1 MTMAYK
7 RLKLYSSS
15 RSNLDHPPD
24 SFWRQDSRE
33 SQRWL
38 LDDTLDSDDFEFRR
52 QRSWDSVRFAQNKHN
67 AKSRPRFYP
76 PRLAESDE
84 SLCKPHANHG
94 GKYTHNFCTFSII
107 NASLFFYIQRS
118 STFWRTFIIPQ

>member
-7 RLKLYSSS
+7 RLKVYSSS
-15 RSNLDHPPD
+15 RSNLEHAPD

-38 LDDTLDSDDFEFRR
+38 LDDTLDSCDDYEFRR
-52 QRSWDSVRFAQNKHN
+52 QERRSWDSVRFAQNKHN
-67 AKSRPRFYP
+67 AKVQPRFYP

-84 SLCKPHANHG
+84 SLCKPHANNHG
-94 GKYTHNFCTFSII
+94 GI
-107 NASLFFYIQRS
+107 
-118 STFWRTFIIPQ
+118 